1 MFAKLGWACGHRGSQ
16 WGDCHPAG
24 TVSAPLPNTAFP
36 GSPDPNCL
44 VHTTGGKRRLGGR
57 GTFKGQRKECLIARR
72 ACLKA
77 VLMLGSGQGT
87 PRGWC
92 ALPSTL

>member
-1 MFAKLGWACGHRGSQ
+1 MDTEAPNGE
-16 WGDCHPAG
+16 
-24 TVSAPLPNTAFP
+24 TVILLAPFRSTPLPNTAFP

-57 GTFKGQRKECLIARR
+57 GTFKGQRKECLMARR

-87 PRGWC
+87 PHGWC